1 MSFLLD
7 NKKIELNNM
16 DNNNSIVCNIEEMDL
31 TKLSKQELLVKCE
44 ELGITKCKSK
54 NKSDLIDL
62 ITSKMQP
69 KKKVELIIEDDN
81 IIQDVNNEKLLYLLE
96 DDKTTNEIITTN
108 LENNNDKILKVGI
121 TKCKSKN
128 KGDLINSKMQPK
140 KKVELIIEDDD
151 IIQDVNNE
159 KLSYLLE
166 DDKTSNEI
174 ITTNLENNNDKI
186 LKVGTLFSGI
196 GAFEHALDRLSI
208 KHKIVFAC
216 DIDSYVKK
224 SYFENYKIQEDDWYD
239 DVLKLNA
246 TKYINENIDII
257 VGGSPC
263 QSFSFVGKQKG
274 LEDDRG
280 NLIFEFIR
288 VVKECKPKMFIFENV
303 KGLTTHESGKTFKY
317 VLLKFNE
324 LDYNISYNILKA
336 TDYGIPQ
343 SRQRLFLIGINK
355 NTNVTIN
362 FPPPKLELTLKMQD
376 LLEDNVNTQY
386 YLQQKGQEFAVKDIN
401 LTKKYTQIN
410 GEIALCQ
417 KKNQQFNWH
426 GDFVFEYRDIPD
438 KYYLSDSV
446 RDYVL
451 KSGTKGFNMKPEI
464 DLQIARPILSSV
476 HKMHRAG
483 VDNYVTKYGK
493 LRKLTPRE
501 CLRLMGFSD
510 NFKIVV
516 SDTRMYQQAGNS
528 IVVNVLMEIIKNISN
543 LY

>member
-1 MSFLLD
+1 MSFLD
-7 NKKIELNNM
+7 NKKKIELNNM
-16 DNNNSIVCNIEEMDL
+16 TDISSNITCVIEEMDL
-31 TKLSKQELLVKCE
+31 TKISKMELLEKCE
-44 ELGITKCKSK
+44 ELGIK
-54 NKSDLIDL
+54 
-62 ITSKMQP
+62 
-69 KKKVELIIEDDN
+69 
-81 IIQDVNNEKLLYLLE
+81 
-96 DDKTTNEIITTN
+96 
-108 LENNNDKILKVGI
+108 
-121 TKCKSKN
+121 KCKSKN
-128 KGDLINSKMQPK
+128 KGELIDLINTKTQNIKTQS

-151 IIQDVNNE
+151 VIVQGTNSE
-159 KLSYLLE
+159 QPSYLLE
-166 DDKTSNEI
+166 NDKTTNEI
-174 ITTNLENNNDKI
+174 IQTNLENSNDKI

-224 SYFENYKIQEDDWYD
+224 SYFENYKIQEDAWYD

-303 KGLTTHESGKTFKY
+303 KGLTTHESGKTFEY
-317 VLLKFNE
+317 VLSKFNE
-324 LDYNISYNILKA
+324 LDYNISFDILKA

-343 SRQRLFLIGINK
+343 SRQRLFLVGINK
-355 NTNVTIN
+355 NTNITIN

-510 NFKIVV
+510 NFKIAV

-528 IVVNVLMEIIKNISN
+528 IVVNVLMELIKNINN
-543 LY
+543 LYYTV

>member
-7 NKKIELNNM
+7 NKKIELDYM
-16 DNNNSIVCNIEEMDL
+16 SHISSNITCIIKKMEL
-31 TKLSKQELLVKCE
+31 TKLSKTELLEKCE
-44 ELGITKCKSK
+44 ELGIK
-54 NKSDLIDL
+54 
-62 ITSKMQP
+62 
-69 KKKVELIIEDDN
+69 
-81 IIQDVNNEKLLYLLE
+81 
-96 DDKTTNEIITTN
+96 
-108 LENNNDKILKVGI
+108 
-121 TKCKSKN
+121 KCKSKN
-128 KGDLINSKMQPK
+128 KGELIVLINTKTQNIKTQNIKRQTK

-151 IIQDVNNE
+151 VIAHDTNSEQI
-159 KLSYLLE
+159 SYLLE
-166 DDKTSNEI
+166 NYKTTNEI
-174 ITTNLENNNDKI
+174 IQPNLENSNDKI

-224 SYFENYKIQEDDWYD
+224 SYFENYKIQEDAWYD

-288 VVKECKPKMFIFENV
+288 VVKECNPKMFIFENV
-303 KGLTTHESGKTFKY
+303 KGLTTHESGKTFEY
-317 VLLKFNE
+317 VLSKFNE
-324 LDYNISYNILKA
+324 LDYNISFDILKA
-336 TDYGIPQ
+336 ANYGIPQ
-343 SRQRLFLIGINK
+343 SRQRLFLVGINK
-355 NTNVTIN
+355 NTNITIN

-451 KSGTKGFNMKPEI
+451 KSGTKGFNMKPET

-528 IVVNVLMEIIKNISN
+528 IVVNVLMEIIKNINN

>member
-7 NKKIELNNM
+7 NKKIELDYMSDISSN
-16 DNNNSIVCNIEEMDL
+16 ITCIIEEMEL
-31 TKLSKQELLVKCE
+31 TKLSKTELLEKCE
-44 ELGITKCKSK
+44 ELGIK
-54 NKSDLIDL
+54 
-62 ITSKMQP
+62 
-69 KKKVELIIEDDN
+69 
-81 IIQDVNNEKLLYLLE
+81 
-96 DDKTTNEIITTN
+96 
-108 LENNNDKILKVGI
+108 
-121 TKCKSKN
+121 KCKSKN
-128 KGDLINSKMQPK
+128 KGELIDLINAKTQSK

-151 IIQDVNNE
+151 VIVQDTNIE
-159 KLSYLLE
+159 QTSYLLE
-166 DDKTSNEI
+166 NDKTTNEI
-174 ITTNLENNNDKI
+174 IQTNLENSNDKI

-224 SYFENYKIQEDDWYD
+224 SYFENYKIQEDAWYD

-303 KGLTTHESGKTFKY
+303 KGLTTHESGKTFEY
-317 VLLKFNE
+317 VLSKFNE
-324 LDYNISYNILKA
+324 LDYNISFDILKA
-336 TDYGIPQ
+336 TEYGIPQ
-343 SRQRLFLIGINK
+343 SRQRLFLVGINK
-355 NTNVTIN
+355 NTNITIN

-451 KSGTKGFNMKPEI
+451 KSGTKGFNMKPET

-528 IVVNVLMEIIKNISN
+528 IVVNVLMEIIKNINN

>member
-1 MSFLLD
+1 MS
-7 NKKIELNNM
+7 
-16 DNNNSIVCNIEEMDL
+16 NNSSNIKCIIEEMDL
-31 TKLSKQELLVKCE
+31 TKLSKTELLDKCE

-54 NKSDLIDL
+54 NKGELIDL
-62 ITSKMQP
+62 INLKKPP
-69 KKKVELIIEDDN
+69 KKEVK
-81 IIQDVNNEKLLYLLE
+81 
-96 DDKTTNEIITTN
+96 
-108 LENNNDKILKVGI
+108 
-121 TKCKSKN
+121 
-128 KGDLINSKMQPK
+128 
-140 KKVELIIEDDD
+140 LIIEDDD
-151 IIQDVNNE
+151 TEEVETNE
-159 KLSYLLE
+159 KITNLLK
-166 DDKTSNEI
+166 DDKTTNEI

-246 TKYINENIDII
+246 SKYIDENIDII
-257 VGGSPC
+257 IGGSPC

-303 KGLTTHESGKTFKY
+303 KGLTTHESGKTFEY
-317 VLLKFNE
+317 VLSKFKE
-324 LDYNISYNILKA
+324 LDYDISYNILKA

-343 SRQRLFLIGINK
+343 SRQRLFLIGISK
-355 NTNVTIN
+355 NTNITIN

-376 LLEDNVNTQY
+376 LLEDNVDTQY
-386 YLQQKGQEFAVKDIN
+386 YLQQKGQEFAVKDTN

-438 KYYLSDSV
+438 KYYLSESV
-446 RDYVL
+446 KDYVL

-464 DLQIARPILSSV
+464 DLEIARPILSSV

-510 NFKIVV
+510 NFKIIV

-528 IVVNVLMEIIKNISN
+528 IVVNILIEIIKNINN

>member
-1 MSFLLD
+1 MT
-7 NKKIELNNM
+7 
-16 DNNNSIVCNIEEMDL
+16 DNNSNNIEEMDL
-31 TKLSKQELLVKCE
+31 TKLSKTELLVKCE
-44 ELGITKCKSK
+44 ELEIIKCKSK
-54 NKSDLIDL
+54 NKSELIVL
-62 ITSKMQP
+62 INLKTQP
-69 KKKVELIIEDDN
+69 KKKEDDN
-81 IIQDVNNEKLLYLLE
+81 DIVLDVNNEKTTYLLE
-96 DDKTTNEIITTN
+96 DDNTTN
-108 LENNNDKILKVGI
+108 LEN
-121 TKCKSKN
+121 T
-128 KGDLINSKMQPK
+128 
-140 KKVELIIEDDD
+140 
-151 IIQDVNNE
+151 NE
-159 KLSYLLE
+159 
-166 DDKTSNEI
+166 
-174 ITTNLENNNDKI
+174 KI

-224 SYFENYKIQEDDWYD
+224 SYFENYEIQENAWYD

-257 VGGSPC
+257 IGGSPC

-288 VVKECKPKMFIFENV
+288 VIKECNPKMFIFENV
-303 KGLTTHESGKTFKY
+303 KGLTTHDSGKTFDY
-317 VLLKFNE
+317 VLSKFKE
-324 LDYNISYNILKA
+324 LNYNISYNILKA
-336 TDYGIPQ
+336 ADYGIPQ

-355 NTNVTIN
+355 NNSNVTIH

-376 LLEDNVNTQY
+376 LLEDNVDTQY
-386 YLQQKGQEFAVKDIN
+386 YLQQKGQEFAVKDSN

-510 NFKIVV
+510 NFKIIV

-528 IVVNVLMEIIKNISN
+528 IVVNVLMEIIKNIHN
-543 LY
+543 L

>member
-1 MSFLLD
+1 MVYDSCETCGKEFRQKDDYTKHFNKTPCMVESKIKEILD
-7 NKKIELNNM
+7 EEKLENISINN
-16 DNNNSIVCNIEEMDL
+16 EEMNI
-31 TKLSKQELLVKCE
+31 TKLSRIKLLSKCK
-44 ELGITKCKSK
+44 ELGIKKYKSK
-54 NKSDLIDL
+54 NKDELIN
-62 ITSKMQP
+62 IINSKIQP
-69 KKKVELIIEDDN
+69 IKKVELKIED
-81 IIQDVNNEKLLYLLE
+81 K
-96 DDKTTNEIITTN
+96 
-108 LENNNDKILKVGI
+108 
-121 TKCKSKN
+121 
-128 KGDLINSKMQPK
+128 
-140 KKVELIIEDDD
+140 
-151 IIQDVNNE
+151 
-159 KLSYLLE
+159 
-166 DDKTSNEI
+166 
-174 ITTNLENNNDKI
+174 DKI

-208 KHKIVFAC
+208 KYEIVFAC

-224 SYFENYKIQEDDWYD
+224 SYFENYKIQEDVWYD
-239 DVLKLNA
+239 DILKLNA
-246 TKYINENIDII
+246 TKYIHENIDII

-288 VVKECKPKMFIFENV
+288 VVKECEPKMFLFENV
-303 KGLTTHESGKTFKY
+303 KGLTTHDSGKTFEY
-317 VLLKFNE
+317 VLSKFNE
-324 LDYNISYNILKA
+324 LDYNISYDILKA

-355 NTNVTIN
+355 KTNITIK
-362 FPPPKLELTLKMQD
+362 FPPPKLELLLKMQD

-386 YLQQKGQEFAVKDIN
+386 YLQQKGQDFAVKDKN
-401 LTKKYTQIN
+401 LIKKYTQIN

-426 GDFVFEYRDIPD
+426 GDFIFEYRDIPD

-446 RDYVL
+446 KDYVL

-464 DLQIARPILSSV
+464 DLEIARPILSSV

-510 NFKIVV
+510 NFKITV

-528 IVVNVLMEIIKNISN
+528 IVVNILIEIIKNINN

>member
-1 MSFLLD
+1 MSLLLN

-16 DNNNSIVCNIEEMDL
+16 TNINSINSIIEEMDL
-31 TKLSKQELLVKCE
+31 TKLSKTELLAKCQ

-54 NKSDLIDL
+54 NKGELIDS
-62 ITSKMQP
+62 INNQKNP
-69 KKKVELIIEDDN
+69 IKKVELIIEEDEKDT
-81 IIQDVNNEKLLYLLE
+81 IITSNTEECINNEKITDLLK
-96 DDKTTNEIITTN
+96 DDETTNNIITN
-108 LENNNDKILKVGI
+108 KLENNIAFKNDKII
-121 TKCKSKN
+121 
-128 KGDLINSKMQPK
+128 
-140 KKVELIIEDDD
+140 
-151 IIQDVNNE
+151 
-159 KLSYLLE
+159 
-166 DDKTSNEI
+166 
-174 ITTNLENNNDKI
+174 
-186 LKVGTLFSGI
+186 KVGTLFSGL

-208 KHKIVFAC
+208 KHEIVFAC
-216 DIDSYVKK
+216 DNDSYVKK
-224 SYFENYKIQEDDWYD
+224 SYFENYKIQEDGWYD
-239 DVLKLNA
+239 DVLKLDA
-246 TKYINENIDII
+246 SKYINENIDII
-257 VGGSPC
+257 IGGSPC

-274 LEDDRG
+274 LDDDRG

-288 VVKECKPKMFIFENV
+288 VIKECNPKMFIFENV
-303 KGLTTHESGKTFKY
+303 KGLTTHESGKTFSY
-317 VLLKFNE
+317 VLSKFNE
-324 LDYNISYNILKA
+324 LNYNISYNILKA
-336 TDYGIPQ
+336 ADYGIPQ

-386 YLQQKGQEFAVKDIN
+386 YLQQKGQEFAVKDTN

-438 KYYLSDSV
+438 KYYLSDCV

-464 DLQIARPILSSV
+464 DLQIARPILSTV

-483 VDNYVTKYGK
+483 VDNYVTNYGK

-528 IVVNVLMEIIKNISN
+528 IVVNVLMEIIKNINN

>member
-1 MSFLLD
+1 MTLHNLPKTDLL
-7 NKKIELNNM
+7 KM
-16 DNNNSIVCNIEEMDL
+16 
-31 TKLSKQELLVKCE
+31 CE
-44 ELGITKCKSK
+44 KVGITKCKYK

-62 ITSKMQP
+62 LNSNIP
-69 KKKVELIIEDDN
+69 IIPIIPIPTTQVDN
-81 IIQDVNNEKLLYLLE
+81 
-96 DDKTTNEIITTN
+96 
-108 LENNNDKILKVGI
+108 
-121 TKCKSKN
+121 
-128 KGDLINSKMQPK
+128 
-140 KKVELIIEDDD
+140 
-151 IIQDVNNE
+151 
-159 KLSYLLE
+159 
-166 DDKTSNEI
+166 
-174 ITTNLENNNDKI
+174 I

-208 KHKIVFAC
+208 KHRIVFAC
-216 DIDSYVKK
+216 DNDSYVKK
-224 SYFENYKIQEDDWYD
+224 SYFENYKIQEENWYD
-239 DVLKLNA
+239 NVLQLDA
-246 TKYINENIDII
+246 SKYNHENIDIV

-288 VVKECKPKMFIFENV
+288 VIKECNPKMFIFENV
-303 KGLTTHESGKTFKY
+303 KGLTTHESGKTFDY
-317 VLLKFNE
+317 VLSKFKE
-324 LDYNISYNILKA
+324 LNYNITYNILKA

-355 NTNVTIN
+355 NNSNITIN

-376 LLEDNVNTQY
+376 LLEDNVDTQY
-386 YLQQKGQEFAVKDIN
+386 YLQQKGQEFAVKDSN
-401 LTKKYTQIN
+401 LSKKYTQIN

-510 NFKIVV
+510 NFKIIV

-528 IVVNVLMEIIKNISN
+528 IVVNVLMEIIKNIHN
-543 LY
+543 L

>member
-54 NKSDLIDL
+54 NKGDLI
-62 ITSKMQP
+62 
-69 KKKVELIIEDDN
+69 
-81 IIQDVNNEKLLYLLE
+81 
-96 DDKTTNEIITTN
+96 
-108 LENNNDKILKVGI
+108 
-121 TKCKSKN
+121 
-128 KGDLINSKMQPK
+128 DLINSKMQPK

-151 IIQDVNNE
+151 IIEVVNNE
-159 KLSYLLE
+159 KISYLLE
-166 DDKTSNEI
+166 DDKTTNEI

-224 SYFENYKIQEDDWYD
+224 SYFENYKIQEDAWYD

-246 TKYINENIDII
+246 TKYLNENIDII

-303 KGLTTHESGKTFKY
+303 KGLTTHESGKTFEY
-317 VLLKFNE
+317 VLSKFNE
-324 LDYNISYNILKA
+324 LDYNISYDILKA

-343 SRQRLFLIGINK
+343 SRQRLFLVGINK

-451 KSGTKGFNMKPEI
+451 KSGTKGFNMKPEV

>member
-1 MSFLLD
+1 MTD
-7 NKKIELNNM
+7 I
-16 DNNNSIVCNIEEMDL
+16 NSNLTCDIEEMEL
-31 TKLSKQELLVKCE
+31 TKISKTELLTKCQELGL
-44 ELGITKCKSK
+44 TKCNSK
-54 NKSDLIDL
+54 RKGELIDL
-62 ITSKMQP
+62 IHSKTQP
-69 KKKVELIIEDDN
+69 TEKEKVELIIEDAHL
-81 IIQDVNNEKLLYLLE
+81 IPDVTNNDPFSDVLQHHDAH
-96 DDKTTNEIITTN
+96 DDKTTNQIITTH
-108 LENNNDKILKVGI
+108 DHH
-121 TKCKSKN
+121 
-128 KGDLINSKMQPK
+128 
-140 KKVELIIEDDD
+140 
-151 IIQDVNNE
+151 
-159 KLSYLLE
+159 
-166 DDKTSNEI
+166 
-174 ITTNLENNNDKI
+174 I

-216 DIDSYVKK
+216 DIDAYVKK
-224 SYFENYKIQEDDWYD
+224 SYFENYNIQEDHWYD
-239 DVLKLNA
+239 DVLTLNA
-246 TKYINENIDII
+246 TKYVNEHIDII

-303 KGLTTHESGKTFKY
+303 KGLTTHNSGKTFEY
-317 VLLKFNE
+317 VLSKFKE
-324 LDYNISYNILKA
+324 LDYDISYDILKA

-343 SRQRLFLIGINK
+343 SRQRLFLVGINK
-355 NTNVTIN
+355 TTNVTIH
-362 FPPPKLELTLKMQD
+362 FPPPKLQLTLKMQD

-386 YLQQKGQEFAVKDIN
+386 YLQQKGQEFAVKEVN
-401 LTKKYTQIN
+401 LAKKYTQIN
-410 GEIALCQ
+410 GDIALCQ

-426 GDFVFEYRDIPD
+426 GDFVFEFRDIPE

-446 RDYVL
+446 KDYVL
-451 KSGTKGFNMKPEI
+451 KCGTKGFHMKPEV

-483 VDNYVTKYGK
+483 VDNYVTNYGK

-528 IVVNVLMEIIKNISN
+528 IVVNVLMEIIQNIQH

>member
-1 MSFLLD
+1 LN

-16 DNNNSIVCNIEEMDL
+16 DNNNSIVYNIEEMYL
-31 TKLSKQELLVKCE
+31 TKLSKQDLLVKCE

-62 ITSKMQP
+62 INSKMQP
-69 KKKVELIIEDDN
+69 KKKIELIIEDDD
-81 IIQDVNNEKLLYLLE
+81 IIQDVNNEKISYLLE

-108 LENNNDKILKVGI
+108 LENNND
-121 TKCKSKN
+121 
-128 KGDLINSKMQPK
+128 
-140 KKVELIIEDDD
+140 E
-151 IIQDVNNE
+151 
-159 KLSYLLE
+159 
-166 DDKTSNEI
+166 
-174 ITTNLENNNDKI
+174 I

-196 GAFEHALDRLSI
+196 GAFEHALDRLLI

-224 SYFENYKIQEDDWYD
+224 SYFENYEIQEDAWYD

-303 KGLTTHESGKTFKY
+303 KGLTTHESRKTFEY
-317 VLLKFNE
+317 VLSKFNE
-324 LDYNISYNILKA
+324 LDYNISYDILKA

-343 SRQRLFLIGINK
+343 SRQRLFLVGINK

-386 YLQQKGQEFAVKDIN
+386 YLQQKGQDFAVKDIN

>member
-1 MSFLLD
+1 M
-7 NKKIELNNM
+7 NIKKIDLS
-16 DNNNSIVCNIEEMDL
+16 SITDMSITCIIEEMDL
-31 TKLSKQELLVKCE
+31 TKLSKVDLLVKCE
-44 ELGITKCKSK
+44 ELGITRCKSK
-54 NKSDLIDL
+54 NKCELINL
-62 ITSKMQP
+62 INAKTQP
-69 KKKVELIIEDDN
+69 NKKIELIIEDDAEENNNNNN
-81 IIQDVNNEKLLYLLE
+81 IIALLKD
-96 DDKTTNEIITTN
+96 DDKTTNNVIT
-108 LENNNDKILKVGI
+108 
-121 TKCKSKN
+121 SK
-128 KGDLINSKMQPK
+128 L
-140 KKVELIIEDDD
+140 DDNTVFKD
-151 IIQDVNNE
+151 
-159 KLSYLLE
+159 
-166 DDKTSNEI
+166 
-174 ITTNLENNNDKI
+174 DKI

-224 SYFENYKIQEDDWYD
+224 SYFENYKIQQDSWYD
-239 DVLKLNA
+239 DVLKLDA
-246 TKYINENIDII
+246 SKYLDENIDIVI
-257 VGGSPC
+257 GGSPC

-280 NLIFEFIR
+280 NLIFEFMR

-303 KGLTTHESGKTFKY
+303 KGLTTHESGKTFAY
-317 VLLKFNE
+317 VLSKFKE
-324 LDYNISYNILKA
+324 LDYTITYDILKA

-343 SRQRLFLIGINK
+343 SRQRLFLIGINR
-355 NTNVTIN
+355 NTDITVN
-362 FPPPKLELTLKMQD
+362 FPPPKLELKLKMQD

-386 YLQQKGQEFAVKDIN
+386 YLQQKGQEFAVKDTN

-426 GDFVFEYRDIPD
+426 GDFVFEYRDIPE
-438 KYYLSDSV
+438 KYYLSDTV
-446 RDYVL
+446 KDYVL

-483 VDNYVTKYGK
+483 VDNYVTNYGK

-528 IVVNVLMEIIKNISN
+528 IVVNVLMEIIKNINN

>member
-1 MSFLLD
+1 MSFLD
-7 NKKIELNNM
+7 NKKKIELNNM
-16 DNNNSIVCNIEEMDL
+16 TDISSNITCVIEEMDL
-31 TKLSKQELLVKCE
+31 TKISKMELLEKCE
-44 ELGITKCKSK
+44 ELGIK
-54 NKSDLIDL
+54 
-62 ITSKMQP
+62 
-69 KKKVELIIEDDN
+69 
-81 IIQDVNNEKLLYLLE
+81 
-96 DDKTTNEIITTN
+96 
-108 LENNNDKILKVGI
+108 
-121 TKCKSKN
+121 KCKSKN
-128 KGDLINSKMQPK
+128 KGELIDLINTKTQNIKTQS

-151 IIQDVNNE
+151 VIVQGTNSE
-159 KLSYLLE
+159 QPSYLLE
-166 DDKTSNEI
+166 NDKTTNEI
-174 ITTNLENNNDKI
+174 IQTNLENSNDKI

-224 SYFENYKIQEDDWYD
+224 SYFENYKIQEDAWYD

-303 KGLTTHESGKTFKY
+303 KGLTTHESGKTFEY
-317 VLLKFNE
+317 VLSKFNE
-324 LDYNISYNILKA
+324 LDYNISFDILKA

-343 SRQRLFLIGINK
+343 SRQRLFLVGINK
-355 NTNVTIN
+355 NTNITIN

-451 KSGTKGFNMKPEI
+451 KSGTKGFHMNPET

-510 NFKIVV
+510 NFKIAV

-528 IVVNVLMEIIKNISN
+528 IVVNVLMELIKNINN
-543 LY
+543 LYYTV

>member
-1 MSFLLD
+1 M
-7 NKKIELNNM
+7 NIKKIDLS
-16 DNNNSIVCNIEEMDL
+16 SITDMSITCIIEEMDL
-31 TKLSKQELLVKCE
+31 TKLSKVDLLVKCE
-44 ELGITKCKSK
+44 ELGITRCKSK
-54 NKSDLIDL
+54 NKCELINL
-62 ITSKMQP
+62 INAKTQP
-69 KKKVELIIEDDN
+69 NKKIELIIEDDAEENNNNN
-81 IIQDVNNEKLLYLLE
+81 IIALLKD
-96 DDKTTNEIITTN
+96 DDKTTNNVIT
-108 LENNNDKILKVGI
+108 
-121 TKCKSKN
+121 SK
-128 KGDLINSKMQPK
+128 L
-140 KKVELIIEDDD
+140 DDNTVFKD
-151 IIQDVNNE
+151 
-159 KLSYLLE
+159 
-166 DDKTSNEI
+166 
-174 ITTNLENNNDKI
+174 DKI

-224 SYFENYKIQEDDWYD
+224 SYFENYKIQQDSWYD
-239 DVLKLNA
+239 DVLKLDA
-246 TKYINENIDII
+246 SKYLDENIDIVI
-257 VGGSPC
+257 GGSPC

-280 NLIFEFIR
+280 NLIFEFMR

-303 KGLTTHESGKTFKY
+303 KGLTTHESGKTFAY
-317 VLLKFNE
+317 VLSKFKE
-324 LDYNISYNILKA
+324 LDYTITYDILKA

-343 SRQRLFLIGINK
+343 SRQRLFLIGINR
-355 NTNVTIN
+355 NTDITVN
-362 FPPPKLELTLKMQD
+362 FPPPKLELKLKMQD

-386 YLQQKGQEFAVKDIN
+386 YLQQKGQEFAVKDTN

-426 GDFVFEYRDIPD
+426 GDFVFEYRDIPE
-438 KYYLSDSV
+438 KYYLSDTV
-446 RDYVL
+446 KDYVL

-483 VDNYVTKYGK
+483 VDNYVTNYGK

-528 IVVNVLMEIIKNISN
+528 IVVNVLMEIIKNINN

>member
-7 NKKIELNNM
+7 KKIELNNM
-16 DNNNSIVCNIEEMDL
+16 DNNNSIICNIEEMDL
-31 TKLSKQELLVKCE
+31 TKLFKQELLVKCK
-44 ELGITKCKSK
+44 EL
-54 NKSDLIDL
+54 
-62 ITSKMQP
+62 
-69 KKKVELIIEDDN
+69 
-81 IIQDVNNEKLLYLLE
+81 
-96 DDKTTNEIITTN
+96 
-108 LENNNDKILKVGI
+108 GI

-128 KGDLINSKMQPK
+128 KGDLIDLINSKMRSK
-140 KKVELIIEDDD
+140 KKVELIIEDND
-151 IIQDVNNE
+151 IIQDLN
-159 KLSYLLE
+159 
-166 DDKTSNEI
+166 NEI
-174 ITTNLENNNDKI
+174 IKTNLKNNNDKI

-224 SYFENYKIQEDDWYD
+224 SYFENYKIQEDAWYD

-246 TKYINENIDII
+246 AKYLNENIDII

-288 VVKECKPKMFIFENV
+288 VVKECKPKIFIFENV
-303 KGLTTHESGKTFKY
+303 KGLTTHESGKTFEY
-317 VLLKFNE
+317 VLSKFNE
-324 LDYNISYNILKA
+324 LDYNINYDILKA

-362 FPPPKLELTLKMQD
+362 FPPPKQKLTLKMQD
-376 LLEDNVNTQY
+376 LLEDNVKTQY
-386 YLQQKGQEFAVKDIN
+386 YLQQKGQEFTVKDIN

-426 GDFVFEYRDIPD
+426 GDFVFEYRDIPN

-483 VDNYVTKYGK
+483 IDNYVTKYGK

-528 IVVNVLMEIIKNISN
+528 IVVNVLMEIIKNINN

>member
-7 NKKIELNNM
+7 NKKIELDYMSDISSN
-16 DNNNSIVCNIEEMDL
+16 ITCIIEEMEL
-31 TKLSKQELLVKCE
+31 TKLSKTELLAKCE
-44 ELGITKCKSK
+44 ELGIK
-54 NKSDLIDL
+54 
-62 ITSKMQP
+62 
-69 KKKVELIIEDDN
+69 
-81 IIQDVNNEKLLYLLE
+81 
-96 DDKTTNEIITTN
+96 
-108 LENNNDKILKVGI
+108 
-121 TKCKSKN
+121 KCKSKN
-128 KGDLINSKMQPK
+128 KGELIDLINTKTQTK

-151 IIQDVNNE
+151 DIVQDTNSE
-159 KLSYLLE
+159 QTSYLLKN
-166 DDKTSNEI
+166 DKTTNEI
-174 ITTNLENNNDKI
+174 IQPNLENSNDKI

-224 SYFENYKIQEDDWYD
+224 SYFENYKMQEDDWYD

-288 VVKECKPKMFIFENV
+288 VVKECNPKMFIFENV
-303 KGLTTHESGKTFKY
+303 KGLTTHESGKTFDY
-317 VLLKFNE
+317 VLSKFKE

-343 SRQRLFLIGINK
+343 SRQRLFLVGINK

-528 IVVNVLMEIIKNISN
+528 IVVNVLMEIIKNINN

>member
-7 NKKIELNNM
+7 NKKIELDYMSDISSN
-16 DNNNSIVCNIEEMDL
+16 ITCIIEEMEL
-31 TKLSKQELLVKCE
+31 TKLSKTELLEKCE
-44 ELGITKCKSK
+44 ELGIK
-54 NKSDLIDL
+54 
-62 ITSKMQP
+62 
-69 KKKVELIIEDDN
+69 
-81 IIQDVNNEKLLYLLE
+81 
-96 DDKTTNEIITTN
+96 
-108 LENNNDKILKVGI
+108 
-121 TKCKSKN
+121 KCKSKN
-128 KGDLINSKMQPK
+128 KGVLIDLINNTKTQNIETQSK

-151 IIQDVNNE
+151 VIVQDTNSE
-159 KLSYLLE
+159 QTSYLLE
-166 DDKTSNEI
+166 NDKTTNEI
-174 ITTNLENNNDKI
+174 IQTNLENSNDKI

-224 SYFENYKIQEDDWYD
+224 SYFENYKIQEDAWYD

-303 KGLTTHESGKTFKY
+303 KGLTTHGSGKTFDY
-317 VLLKFNE
+317 VLSKFNE

-343 SRQRLFLIGINK
+343 SRQRLFLIGICK

-376 LLEDNVNTQY
+376 LLEDNVDTQY

-451 KSGTKGFNMKPEI
+451 KSGTKGFNMKPET

-510 NFKIVV
+510 NFKIIV

-528 IVVNVLMEIIKNISN
+528 IVVNVLMEIIKNIKN

>member
-1 MSFLLD
+1 MQKSGSKIL
-7 NKKIELNNM
+7 NKKLILNNNDEVNVTKKM
-16 DNNNSIVCNIEEMDL
+16 KSSQKPKKPLIIMNDDDQNDDTTCNEIISTQTLELDKKHNIDCILGVKNIPNESLDITSNITCIIEEINL
-31 TKLSKQELLVKCE
+31 TKLSKTELLAKCE

-54 NKSDLIDL
+54 NKGELIDL
-62 ITSKMQP
+62 INLKTTP
-69 KKKVELIIEDDN
+69 KKKVELIEDHNIGQGATNQITYLLKDDN
-81 IIQDVNNEKLLYLLE
+81 
-96 DDKTTNEIITTN
+96 TTNEIITN
-108 LENNNDKILKVGI
+108 
-121 TKCKSKN
+121 
-128 KGDLINSKMQPK
+128 
-140 KKVELIIEDDD
+140 
-151 IIQDVNNE
+151 
-159 KLSYLLE
+159 
-166 DDKTSNEI
+166 
-174 ITTNLENNNDKI
+174 NLENNNDKI

-224 SYFENYKIQEDDWYD
+224 SYFENYKIHEDVWYD
-239 DVLKLNA
+239 DVLKLDA
-246 TKYINENIDII
+246 SKYINENIDII

-288 VVKECKPKMFIFENV
+288 VIKECNPKMFIFENV
-303 KGLTTHESGKTFKY
+303 KGLTTHESGKTFDY
-317 VLLKFNE
+317 VLSKFNE
-324 LDYNISYNILKA
+324 LDYNISYSVLKA

-376 LLEDNVNTQY
+376 LLEDNVDTQY

-528 IVVNVLMEIIKNISN
+528 IVVNVLMEIIKNINN

>member
-1 MSFLLD
+1 MKVLLN
-7 NKKIELNNM
+7 NKKIEFIRMN
-16 DNNNSIVCNIEEMDL
+16 DIRSITTCIIEEMEL
-31 TKLSKQELLVKCE
+31 TKLSKSDLLEKCK
-44 ELGITKCKSK
+44 ELGIK
-54 NKSDLIDL
+54 
-62 ITSKMQP
+62 
-69 KKKVELIIEDDN
+69 
-81 IIQDVNNEKLLYLLE
+81 
-96 DDKTTNEIITTN
+96 
-108 LENNNDKILKVGI
+108 
-121 TKCKSKN
+121 KCKSKN
-128 KGDLINSKMQPK
+128 KGELIDLINVNTQPQ
-140 KKVELIIEDDD
+140 KKVELLIKEGHTTRIATAAEIEEEYDDE
-151 IIQDVNNE
+151 IVSKPNHNP
-159 KLSYLLE
+159 KPA
-166 DDKTSNEI
+166 NRI
-174 ITTNLENNNDKI
+174 ITTNYPTSEDDVNNIVLKNDKI
-186 LKVGTLFSGI
+186 LKVATLFSGI

-208 KHKIVFAC
+208 KHEIVFAC

-224 SYFENYKIQEDDWYD
+224 SYLENYNIQEKNWYE

-246 TKYINENIDII
+246 SKYIDENIDII

-303 KGLTTHESGKTFKY
+303 KGLTTHESGKTFDY
-317 VLLKFNE
+317 VLSKFNE
-324 LDYNISYNILKA
+324 LDYNIKYDILKA

-343 SRQRLFLIGINK
+343 SRQRLFLVGINK
-355 NTNVTIN
+355 NTNATIN

-376 LLEDNVNTQY
+376 LLEDNVDTQY
-386 YLQQKGQEFAVKDIN
+386 YLQQKGQEFAVKDTN

-483 VDNYVTKYGK
+483 IDNYVTKYGK

-510 NFKIVV
+510 KFKIVV

-528 IVVNVLMEIIKNISN
+528 IVVNVIMEIIKNINN
-543 LY
+543 LF

>member
-1 MSFLLD
+1 MTLQ
-7 NKKIELNNM
+7 
-16 DNNNSIVCNIEEMDL
+16 
-31 TKLSKQELLVKCE
+31 KLSKAELLTMCE
-44 ELGITKCKSK
+44 EVGITKCKYK
-54 NKSDLIDL
+54 NKSDLI
-62 ITSKMQP
+62 
-69 KKKVELIIEDDN
+69 ELLNSN
-81 IIQDVNNEKLLYLLE
+81 IPIPTI
-96 DDKTTNEIITTN
+96 KT
-108 LENNNDKILKVGI
+108 
-121 TKCKSKN
+121 
-128 KGDLINSKMQPK
+128 
-140 KKVELIIEDDD
+140 
-151 IIQDVNNE
+151 
-159 KLSYLLE
+159 
-166 DDKTSNEI
+166 
-174 ITTNLENNNDKI
+174 

-208 KHKIVFAC
+208 KHQIVFAC
-216 DIDSYVKK
+216 DNDSYVKK
-224 SYFENYKIQEDDWYD
+224 SYFENYKIQESDWYD
-239 DVLKLNA
+239 NVLQLDA
-246 TKYINENIDII
+246 SKYNHENIDIV

-288 VVKECKPKMFIFENV
+288 VIKECNPKMFIFENV
-303 KGLTTHESGKTFKY
+303 KGLTTHESGKTFDY
-317 VLLKFNE
+317 VLSKFKE
-324 LDYNISYNILKA
+324 LNYNISYNILKA
-336 TDYGIPQ
+336 ADYGIPQ

-355 NTNVTIN
+355 NNSNITIH

-376 LLEDNVNTQY
+376 LLEDNVDTQY
-386 YLQQKGQEFAVKDIN
+386 YLQQKGQEFAVKDSN

-510 NFKIVV
+510 NFKIIV

-528 IVVNVLMEIIKNISN
+528 IVVNVLMEIIKNIHN
-543 LY
+543 L

>member
-1 MSFLLD
+1 MTLQ
-7 NKKIELNNM
+7 
-16 DNNNSIVCNIEEMDL
+16 
-31 TKLSKQELLVKCE
+31 KLSKAELLTMCE
-44 ELGITKCKSK
+44 EVGITKCKYK
-54 NKSDLIDL
+54 NKSDLI
-62 ITSKMQP
+62 
-69 KKKVELIIEDDN
+69 ELLNSN
-81 IIQDVNNEKLLYLLE
+81 IPIPTI
-96 DDKTTNEIITTN
+96 KT
-108 LENNNDKILKVGI
+108 
-121 TKCKSKN
+121 
-128 KGDLINSKMQPK
+128 
-140 KKVELIIEDDD
+140 
-151 IIQDVNNE
+151 
-159 KLSYLLE
+159 
-166 DDKTSNEI
+166 
-174 ITTNLENNNDKI
+174 

-208 KHKIVFAC
+208 KHQIVFAC
-216 DIDSYVKK
+216 DNDSYVKK
-224 SYFENYKIQEDDWYD
+224 SYFENYNIQDSDWYD
-239 DVLKLNA
+239 NVLQLDA
-246 TKYINENIDII
+246 SKYNHENIDIV

-288 VVKECKPKMFIFENV
+288 VIKECNPKMFIFENV
-303 KGLTTHESGKTFKY
+303 KGLTTHESGKTFDY
-317 VLLKFNE
+317 VLSKFKE
-324 LDYNISYNILKA
+324 LNYNISYNILKA
-336 TDYGIPQ
+336 ADYGIPQ

-355 NTNVTIN
+355 NNSNITIH

-376 LLEDNVNTQY
+376 LLEDNVDTQY

-446 RDYVL
+446 KDYVL

-510 NFKIVV
+510 NFKIIV

-528 IVVNVLMEIIKNISN
+528 IVVNVLMEIIKNIHN
-543 LY
+543 L

>member
-7 NKKIELNNM
+7 NKKIELDYMTDISSNIN
-16 DNNNSIVCNIEEMDL
+16 CTIEEMDL
-31 TKLSKQELLVKCE
+31 TKLSKTELLEKCE
-44 ELGITKCKSK
+44 ELGIK
-54 NKSDLIDL
+54 
-62 ITSKMQP
+62 
-69 KKKVELIIEDDN
+69 
-81 IIQDVNNEKLLYLLE
+81 
-96 DDKTTNEIITTN
+96 
-108 LENNNDKILKVGI
+108 
-121 TKCKSKN
+121 KCKSKN
-128 KGDLINSKMQPK
+128 KGELIDLINAKTQSK

-151 IIQDVNNE
+151 VIVQDTNSE
-159 KLSYLLE
+159 QTSYLLE
-166 DDKTSNEI
+166 NDKTTNEI
-174 ITTNLENNNDKI
+174 IQTNLENSNDKI

-224 SYFENYKIQEDDWYD
+224 SYFENYKIQEDAWYD

-303 KGLTTHESGKTFKY
+303 KGLTTHESGKTFEY
-317 VLLKFNE
+317 VLSKFNE
-324 LDYNISYNILKA
+324 LDYNISFDILKA

-343 SRQRLFLIGINK
+343 SRQRLFLVGINK
-355 NTNVTIN
+355 NTNITIN

-451 KSGTKGFNMKPEI
+451 KSGTKGFNMKPET

-528 IVVNVLMEIIKNISN
+528 IVVNVLMEIIKNINN

>member
-1 MSFLLD
+1 MTLHKLPKTDLL
-7 NKKIELNNM
+7 KM
-16 DNNNSIVCNIEEMDL
+16 
-31 TKLSKQELLVKCE
+31 CE
-44 ELGITKCKSK
+44 EVGITKCKYK

-62 ITSKMQP
+62 LNSNIP
-69 KKKVELIIEDDN
+69 IIPPIIPIIPIIPIPTTQVDN
-81 IIQDVNNEKLLYLLE
+81 
-96 DDKTTNEIITTN
+96 
-108 LENNNDKILKVGI
+108 
-121 TKCKSKN
+121 
-128 KGDLINSKMQPK
+128 
-140 KKVELIIEDDD
+140 
-151 IIQDVNNE
+151 
-159 KLSYLLE
+159 
-166 DDKTSNEI
+166 
-174 ITTNLENNNDKI
+174 I

-208 KHKIVFAC
+208 KHRIVFAC
-216 DIDSYVKK
+216 DNDSYVKK
-224 SYFENYKIQEDDWYD
+224 SYFENYKIQEENWYD
-239 DVLKLNA
+239 NVLQLDA
-246 TKYINENIDII
+246 SKYNHENIDIV

-288 VVKECKPKMFIFENV
+288 VIKECNPKMFIFENV
-303 KGLTTHESGKTFKY
+303 KGLTTHESGKTFDY
-317 VLLKFNE
+317 VLSKFKE
-324 LDYNISYNILKA
+324 LNYNITYNILKA

-355 NTNVTIN
+355 NNSNITIN

-376 LLEDNVNTQY
+376 LLEDNVDTQY
-386 YLQQKGQEFAVKDIN
+386 YLQQKGQEFAVKDSN
-401 LTKKYTQIN
+401 LSKKYTQIN

-510 NFKIVV
+510 NFKIIV

-528 IVVNVLMEIIKNISN
+528 IVVNVLMEIIKNIHN
-543 LY
+543 L

>member
-7 NKKIELNNM
+7 NKKIELDYM
-16 DNNNSIVCNIEEMDL
+16 SDISSNITCIIEKMEL
-31 TKLSKQELLVKCE
+31 TKLSKTELLEKCE
-44 ELGITKCKSK
+44 ELGIK
-54 NKSDLIDL
+54 
-62 ITSKMQP
+62 
-69 KKKVELIIEDDN
+69 
-81 IIQDVNNEKLLYLLE
+81 
-96 DDKTTNEIITTN
+96 
-108 LENNNDKILKVGI
+108 
-121 TKCKSKN
+121 KCKSKN
-128 KGDLINSKMQPK
+128 KGELIDLINTKTQNIKTQS

-151 IIQDVNNE
+151 VIVQGTNSE
-159 KLSYLLE
+159 QPSYLLE
-166 DDKTSNEI
+166 NYKTTNEI
-174 ITTNLENNNDKI
+174 IQTNLENSNDKI

-224 SYFENYKIQEDDWYD
+224 SYFENYKIQEDAWYD

-303 KGLTTHESGKTFKY
+303 KGLTTHESGKTFEY
-317 VLLKFNE
+317 VLSKFNE
-324 LDYNISYNILKA
+324 LDYNISFDILKA
-336 TDYGIPQ
+336 TEYGIPQ
-343 SRQRLFLIGINK
+343 SRQRLFLVGINK
-355 NTNVTIN
+355 NTNITIN

-451 KSGTKGFNMKPEI
+451 KSGTKGFNMKPET

-528 IVVNVLMEIIKNISN
+528 IVVNVLMEIIKNINN

>member
-1 MSFLLD
+1 
-7 NKKIELNNM
+7 
-16 DNNNSIVCNIEEMDL
+16 MDL
-31 TKLSKQELLVKCE
+31 TKLSKAELLVKCE
-44 ELGITKCKSK
+44 ELGINKCKSK
-54 NKSDLIDL
+54 NKGELIDL
-62 ITSKMQP
+62 INVKTQP
-69 KKKVELIIEDDN
+69 DKKVELIIEDEDEDEVEAEYKGEGEVSN
-81 IIQDVNNEKLLYLLE
+81 DSFLTDLLK
-96 DDKTTNEIITTN
+96 DDKTTNNII
-108 LENNNDKILKVGI
+108 LENNQPSIGDK
-121 TKCKSKN
+121 C
-128 KGDLINSKMQPK
+128 
-140 KKVELIIEDDD
+140 
-151 IIQDVNNE
+151 
-159 KLSYLLE
+159 
-166 DDKTSNEI
+166 
-174 ITTNLENNNDKI
+174 

-196 GAFEHALDRLSI
+196 GAFEHALDRLGI
-208 KHKIVFAC
+208 NHKIVFAC
-216 DIDSYVKK
+216 DIDAYVKK
-224 SYFENYKIQEDDWYD
+224 SYFENYKIQKDEWYD
-239 DVLKLNA
+239 DVLKLDA
-246 TKYINENIDII
+246 SKYIDENIDII

-280 NLIFEFIR
+280 NLIFEFMR
-288 VVKECKPKMFIFENV
+288 VVKECRPKMFIFENV
-303 KGLTTHESGKTFKY
+303 KGLTTHESGKTFEY
-317 VLLKFNE
+317 VLSKFKE
-324 LDYNISYNILKA
+324 LDYNITYDILKA

-355 NTNVTIN
+355 NRNITIN
-362 FPPPKLELTLKMQD
+362 FPPPKLELKLKMQD

-386 YLQQKGQEFAVKDIN
+386 YLQQKGQEFAVKGTN

-426 GDFVFEYRDIPD
+426 GDFVFEYRDIPE

-483 VDNYVTKYGK
+483 VDNYVTNYGK

-510 NFKIVV
+510 NFKIIV

-528 IVVNVLMEIIKNISN
+528 IVVNVLMEIIKNINN